1 MIASHPQLADALM
14 DFPQRLLQHR
24 KAKKLTQQALAD
36 LAGIHITQVQR
47 YEKGEA
53 QPTLDMIRKLSLA
66 LAVSADTLLFD
77 EDERGP
83 GDTLRLQ
90 FEALQQFDDEERQ
103 TAQAVL
109 EGLILKHQA
118 KQSQLRMQQP
128 AGSSEKKRATR

>member
-1 MIASHPQLADALM
+1 MIASHPHLARALM
-14 DFPQRLLQHR
+14 DFPQRLVRHR
-24 KAKKLTQQALAD
+24 KDRKLTQQALAD

-47 YEKGEA
+47 YEKGDA
-53 QPTLDMIRKLSLA
+53 QPTLEMIRKLSKA
-66 LAVSADTLLFD
+66 LTVSADELLFD

-83 GDTLRLQ
+83 DDTLRLQ

-118 KQSQLRMQQP
+118 KQSQLRMQP
-128 AGSSEKKRATR
+128 PRANEKKTAEG

>member
-1 MIASHPQLADALM
+1 MTTSLNLWPLPMYFPARLIQIRKATDQTQQQLADV
-14 DFPQRLLQHR
+14 
-24 KAKKLTQQALAD
+24 
-36 LAGIHITQVQR
+36 AGVHVNQVRR
-47 YEKGEA
+47 YEAGSA
-53 QPTLDMIRKLSLA
+53 QPTLEALIKLAKALHVSLDE
-66 LAVSADTLLFD
+66 LVFD

-128 AGSSEKKRATR
+128 AQSNEKKRATR